1 MAIAYVTTANT
12 FQQWLISTQDLIT
25 TANNLTD
32 GGGAK
37 TFYANTNIV
46 VGNNLTVVGNTAITG
61 NTTITGDLT
70 VTGNIT
76 LDAIGFDD
84 LHVNGSADIANT
96 LTVTGTST
104 LTGVATIA
112 NANVA
117 ILSGTANT
125 AIYAYIA
132 SIEASALAY
141 SIALG

>member
-1 MAIAYVTTANT
+1 MIDSQPGTTLANGQT
-12 FQQWLISTQDLIT
+12 FG
-25 TANNLTD
+25 AVAPNNPN
-32 GGGAK
+32 AP
-37 TFYANTNIV
+37 
-46 VGNNLTVVGNTAITG
+46 TVNPTPTPV
-61 NTTITGDLT
+61 
-70 VTGNIT
+70 
-76 LDAIGFDD
+76 
-84 LHVNGSADIANT
+84 
-96 LTVTGTST
+96 TVTGTST